1 MQVKRKHV
9 MNSTNVNTYQNFQK
23 DRNYTTNNSKKIH
36 YNSTIDQDYTL
47 QGVNAPFVQM
57 KINEYKIV
65 PAYTFL
71 GARTIR
77 NKDTAYFYQ
86 LPNGQKVVIA
96 PKKGPTVVKT
106 HVCVGSMN
114 EPDKL
119 RGISHYIEHNLFNG
133 SKNIS
138 AGEFFHKTAD
148 MGAITNASTG
158 FHRTDYFICSQLFEK
173 EDLEE
178 KIKMHAD
185 MIQNPIFDEAQLEK
199 EQGPVISEIS
209 MMLDSPNN
217 LSVNKCIKNLFNIQS
232 SSQDI
237 IGGTI
242 ENIKNITKQ
251 DVLDYYNTW
260 YTPDNYVT
268 VITGEV
274 EPTETM
280 RLVSKYFTSNKTPN
294 YSNRKF
300 EPLVPIQAPIRVDI
314 HSPKTRK
321 SLISLGFVG
330 PAANTTTK
338 EKLALNALF
347 QLLNGDEM
355 ARINKSLET
364 LNADASVS
372 KEQISNNPNDPTAI
386 LINIVSS
393 SNTTEQV
400 LKNVYSEI
408 NKIANTLPSEE
419 EMNYVK
425 NSLKLALSEQ
435 FETSAAL
442 NQSLGDA
449 VLNNDFNFLLNAEMA
464 LEQLS
469 AADISIAA
477 RKYLDLNKASIAVVK
492 PNQEMTQSVAFK
504 GHNAKTLVDTS
515 KVVEQKLNNNLEFLF
530 MPEDDVKANVVI
542 KYENKQNKQMLPGVD
557 ELLSKMLRNG
567 TDRAD
572 RYTFYTTARN
582 NNISLDFICAEGKI
596 IARTNTLSN
605 NLPLALAMVKE
616 NLEKPNLTEE
626 NFKRAQKNLINELT
640 CTQKNAFNKMKKEL
654 FPGCAHGYTREEIL
668 EAVKKMN
675 LDDVKRHYEK
685 TLANAQAD
693 VVISAPKEQETQLTQ
708 ILSTFPQAKTFDKNL
723 IEEFT
728 PLLQNK
734 IVKEEQSNNQAHIIQ
749 AYKFKINKNPKDKI
763 TFDLMNMVL
772 GGSSSSRLFQDL
784 REKQKLAY
792 AVSSNYV
799 NVGDTGILMLSIKTT
814 TDNPDEAVNKLDNLD
829 KSLDGFKKHIELMKT
844 TKCTEDELNKCK
856 RLLKTHL
863 LNASETARG
872 RVTLLYGT
880 KDSVYGIDGLNKV
893 LDTIDS
899 ITPEEIQNA
908 ANYVFN
914 SPSVIS
920 VLGSKKTLEQLD
932 KYCSNS

>member
-1 MQVKRKHV
+1 MQRKYV
-9 MNSTNVNTYQNFQK
+9 VNPTNINSYQNFQK
-23 DRNYTTNNSKKIH
+23 DKTYTINNSKKLN
-36 YNSTIDQDYTL
+36 YNPTINQDYTL
-47 QGVNAPFVQM
+47 QGANAPFVQM
-57 KINEYKIV
+57 KMNEYKIA

-106 HVCVGSMN
+106 HVGVGSMN
-114 EPDKL
+114 EPDNL

-138 AGEFFHKTAD
+138 AGEFFHKTAE
-148 MGAITNASTG
+148 MGALTNASTG
-158 FHRTDYFICSQLFEK
+158 FYRTDYFISSQLFEK

-185 MIQNPIFDEAQLEK
+185 MIQNPVFDEAQLEK
-199 EQGPVISEIS
+199 ERGPVISEIS
-209 MMLDSPNN
+209 MVLDSPSN
-217 LSVNKCIKNLFNIQS
+217 LSVNKCVKNLFNIQS

-237 IGGTI
+237 IAGTV
-242 ENIKNITKQ
+242 ENIKNVTKQ
-251 DVLDYYNTW
+251 DVLNYYNTW

-280 RLVSKYFTSNKTPN
+280 RLVSKYFTSTKTPN

-300 EPLVPIQAPIRVDI
+300 EQLTPIQESVRVDML
-314 HSPKTRK
+314 SPKTQK
-321 SLISLGFVG
+321 SLITLGFVG
-330 PAANTTTK
+330 PAANNTTK
-338 EKLALNALF
+338 EKLALSALF

-355 ARINKSLET
+355 ARINKSLRT
-364 LNADASVS
+364 LNAGASVI

-386 LINIVSS
+386 LFNIVSS
-393 SNTTEQV
+393 PDKTEQT
-400 LKNVYSEI
+400 LKTVYSEI
-408 NKIANTLPSEE
+408 NKIANTLPSDE

-425 NSLKLALSEQ
+425 NSLKLGLAEQ

-449 VLNNDFNFLLNAEMA
+449 VLNNDFNFLLNAEKA

-469 AADISIAA
+469 AEDISIAA
-477 RKYLDLNKASIAVVK
+477 RKYLDLTKASIAVVK
-492 PNQEMTQSVAFK
+492 PQQEAAQGIAFK
-504 GHNAKTLVDTS
+504 GHNSKTLVDTS
-515 KVVEQKLNNNLEFLF
+515 KVVEQKLNNNMEFLF
-530 MPEDDVKANVVI
+530 MPENDVKANVVI
-542 KYENKQNKQMLPGVD
+542 KYENKQNTQMRAGVD
-557 ELLSKMLRNG
+557 EILSKMLKNG
-567 TDRAD
+567 TSRAD
-572 RYTFYTTARN
+572 RNTFYTTARN
-582 NNISLDFICAEGKI
+582 NNISLDFICVEGKI
-596 IARTNTLSN
+596 VARTTTLPN

-616 NLEKPNLTEE
+616 NLETPNFTEE
-626 NFKRAQKNLINELT
+626 NFKKAQKNLIEELT
-640 CTQKNAFNKMKKEL
+640 YAQKNAFNKMYKEL
-654 FPGCAHGYTREEIL
+654 FPNCAHGYTREEVL
-668 EAVKKMN
+668 ESVKKMT
-675 LDDVKRHYEK
+675 LDDVKQHYK
-685 TLANAQAD
+685 TIFSNAQAD
-693 VVISAPKEQETQLTQ
+693 VVISAPKEQGAQLTQ
-708 ILSTFPQAKTFDKNL
+708 ILSTFPQAKIYDKKL

-728 PLLQNK
+728 PILQNK
-734 IVKEEQSNNQAHIIQ
+734 IVKEEQPNNQAHILQ
-749 AYKFKINKNPKDKI
+749 AYKFKINKNPRDKI
-763 TFDLMNMVL
+763 TFDLMNMLL

-792 AVSSNYV
+792 AVRSNYV
-799 NVGDTGILMLSIKTT
+799 NIGDTGVLMLSIKTT
-814 TDNPDEAVNKLDNLD
+814 TDNPDEATNKLDNLD
-829 KSLDGFKKHIELMKT
+829 KSLDGFKKHIELMKAT
-844 TKCTEDELNKCK
+844 QCTEEELNKCK
-856 RLLKTHL
+856 RLLKTRL
-863 LNASETARG
+863 LDLAETAGG

-880 KDSVYGIDGLNKV
+880 KDSVYGIDGLNKI